1 MVRQHGNWR
10 GVTARAG
17 AATLGAY
24 ALVWAAVA
32 AAARLPLPPADAILY
47 PALAAIPAHVGL
59 AIWAFA
65 ARSVG
70 RVWLIIAAGCAGCWA
85 MAWGAAA

>member
-1 MVRQHGNWR
+1 MRPRSNWR
-10 GVTARAG
+10 GVAARAG

-24 ALVWAAVA
+24 ALAWAAVA
-32 AAARLPLPPADAILY
+32 AAARLPLAPADAILY